1 MAGEGVK
8 LGLIGLGTVGSGVVQ
23 LLDQHQETF
32 TRKIGGPLRLIHVA
46 SRSIAT
52 KSHPPLP
59 GVRLSSDPWAVVN
72 DPDVDVMIEL
82 IGGIDPARPLV
93 LKAMAHGKA
102 VVTANKALLAV
113 HGDTI
118 FSAAEAHGV
127 RLGFEASVAG
137 GIPIIRTL
145 REGFAADRNKALFG
159 IVNGTCNYILSTMSE
174 QGADFASVL
183 QQAQEL
189 GLAEANPSMDV
200 DGIDAAQKLT
210 LLVMLAFGVRVP
222 LDGVYTEGIR
232 QLDQIDML
240 FAREFGYAIKLLA
253 IAKDEAGTLEVR
265 VHPTMIPQHSLLAS
279 VNGAYNAVFV
289 QGEALGSSLQFG
301 QGAGGL
307 PTATAVLAD
316 VVDIARTYPVYN
328 GQAGLEQAPLGCA
341 WADLQPAVIR
351 PMEDLASEY
360 YLRFMVVDRP
370 GVLTQV
376 SGILGEREISIAS
389 VIQRGRS
396 EGDNT
401 VPLVMRTHTAREH
414 NIKEAMALVDQLPVV
429 QGQSVFVRIEESLG

>member
-1 MAGEGVK
+1 MVGGGIK
-8 LGLIGLGTVGSGVVQ
+8 LGLVGLGTVGSGVVQ
-23 LLDQHQETF
+23 LLDQHQEAF
-32 TRKIGGPLRLIHVA
+32 THKIGGPLRLIHVA

-52 KSHPPLP
+52 KSHAPLP

-93 LKAMAHGKA
+93 LEAMAQGKA

-113 HGDTI
+113 HADLI

-159 IVNGTCNYILSTMSE
+159 IVNGTCNYILSTMSG

-189 GLAEANPSMDV
+189 GLAEADPSMDV
-200 DGIDAAQKLT
+200 DGIDAAQKLA

-222 LDGVYTEGIR
+222 VDAVYTEGIR

-240 FAREFGYAIKLLA
+240 FAREFGYVIKLLA
-253 IAKDEAGTLEVR
+253 IAKFESGTLEVR

-289 QGEALGSSLQFG
+289 QGDALGSSLQFG

-316 VVDIARTYPVYN
+316 VVDIARTYPVYY
-328 GQAGLEQAPLGCA
+328 GQAGFKQAPLGCA

-376 SGILGEREISIAS
+376 SGILGEREIGIAS
-389 VIQRGRS
+389 MIQRGRS

-401 VPLVMRTHTAREH
+401 VPLVMRTHVACERH
-414 NIKEAMALVDQLPVV
+414 LKEAMTLVDQLPVV

>member
-1 MAGEGVK
+1 MVGEGIK
-8 LGLIGLGTVGSGVVQ
+8 LGLIGLGTVGCGVVQ

-32 TRKIGGPLRLIHVA
+32 TRKIGGPLRLTHVA

-52 KSHPPLP
+52 KSHASLP

-93 LKAMAHGKA
+93 LEAMAQGKA

-113 HGDTI
+113 HGDAI
-118 FSAAEAHGV
+118 FSAAEAYGV

-174 QGADFASVL
+174 RGVDFASAL
-183 QQAQEL
+183 RQAQEL
-189 GLAEANPSMDV
+189 GLAEADPSMDV
-200 DGIDAAQKLT
+200 DGIDAAQKLK

-222 LDGVYTEGIR
+222 VDAVYTEGIR
-232 QLDQIDML
+232 QLDQIDMS
-240 FAREFGYAIKLLA
+240 FAREFGYVIKLLA

-316 VVDIARTYPVYN
+316 VVDLARTYPVYN
-328 GQAGLEQAPLGCA
+328 GQAGLKQAPLGWA
-341 WADLQPAVIR
+341 WADLLPAVIR
-351 PMEDLASEY
+351 PMADLASEY

-376 SGILGEREISIAS
+376 SGILGEREIGIAS
-389 VIQRGRS
+389 MIQRGRS
-396 EGDNT
+396 DGDNT
-401 VPLVMRTHTAREH
+401 VPLVMRTHVACERRL
-414 NIKEAMALVDQLPVV
+414 KEAMTLVDHLSVV